1 MDTVKPTT
9 NLDIEVVG
17 GSVYFLCLCEDNVVQ
32 YFHIRHLLDIAPER
46 FNKIMTAMANYVV
59 LGHV

>member
-9 NLDIEVVG
+9 ILDIEVVG
-17 GSVYFLCLCEDNVVQ
+17 SSVYFLCLCEDNVVQ

-46 FNKIMTAMANYVV
+46 FDTIMTAMDLAWVV
-59 LGHV
+59 YGI